1 MTTAVLEADPADPR
15 LEVPASLFNPR
26 HDEEIGQQ
34 IPRYFHAPQWES
46 TAGEDL
52 ADIASIAGL
61 EFMPWQQIVANNAM
75 AEDPVTGRWQ
85 AFRVCLIVPRQN
97 GKNAL
102 VRARLLAGLFLF
114 GEEKLVFSAHLF
126 KTAHA
131 EYLAIRQIIESIPE
145 WMDMVARMPDSRETA
160 IILKDGRRLDFL
172 SRVRTSG
179 RGLQG
184 DLVIIDEA
192 FAVSEELIS
201 DLLPV
206 MVTRENAQVWFT
218 SSTGF
223 DYSTVLKNLREDA
236 TERPEENKHLA
247 FFEWSVDIKKID
259 WRSREAVQKSN
270 PSLGYLISW
279 DWVREVELSI
289 MGEEQY
295 QRERLGVWADNS
307 ADAVIGVDLWDRA
320 VVSKEI
326 FQNYRVKKRSLALEI
341 TQDRSK
347 AFVAG
352 AALLNDGRV
361 VVEIIDAL
369 NGVAKVQDLLH
380 ALVKKSKPVAGIVID
395 SYSGAS
401 AMVPRLSAAGIPV
414 SLATTRDLTA
424 GSADFYDRLVNL
436 DENLVFEPTLLH
448 GSHPMLDDAAYTA
461 RRRPVG
467 ASRTAWTWQAFGGIP
482 VEPLRAVTLALR
494 GLSMEPIKKR
504 RGRVG

>member
-1 MTTAVLEADPADPR
+1 
-15 LEVPASLFNPR
+15 
-26 HDEEIGQQ
+26 
-34 IPRYFHAPQWES
+34 
-46 TAGEDL
+46 
-52 ADIASIAGL
+52 
-61 EFMPWQQIVANNAM
+61 
-75 AEDPVTGRWQ
+75 
-85 AFRVCLIVPRQN
+85 
-97 GKNAL
+97 
-102 VRARLLAGLFLF
+102 
-114 GEEKLVFSAHLF
+114 
-126 KTAHA
+126 
-131 EYLAIRQIIESIPE
+131 
-145 WMDMVARMPDSRETA
+145 
-160 IILKDGRRLDFL
+160 
-172 SRVRTSG
+172 
-179 RGLQG
+179 
-184 DLVIIDEA
+184 
-192 FAVSEELIS
+192 
-201 DLLPV
+201 
-206 MVTRENAQVWFT
+206 
-218 SSTGF
+218 
-223 DYSTVLKNLREDA
+223 
-236 TERPEENKHLA
+236 
-247 FFEWSVDIKKID
+247 
-259 WRSREAVQKSN
+259 
-270 PSLGYLISW
+270 
-279 DWVREVELSI
+279 

-326 FQNYRVKKRSLALEI
+326 FQSYRVKKRSLALEI

-361 VVEIIDAL
+361 IVEIIDAL

-504 RGRVG
+504 RGRVA